1 MRRNYSEDTKRGRPR
16 EVDPSTM
23 IRVWEPCSG
32 EACRQCYSWWAP
44 KLGRR
49 PKRTL
54 KGRPPAFID
63 PYSLVPYLSRSETE
77 SPSTISF
84 SCLFAHPPKLAAG
97 RFTRTCDLRGDTLLC
112 PICRNVLDKLMA
124 IPPPSPC
131 EHPCCRQCWTQ
142 WLAVSE
148 TCPVCREAVQLE
160 NLHTAS
166 ISLHLS
172 NSLADLTIRC
182 DYYNRGCPSVIR
194 LDGLRNHVERCRFVS
209 HPVEVTVS
217 TIV

>member
-1 MRRNYSEDTKRGRPR
+1 MPTTTRRGCAQAARRQCAEITARTQR
-16 EVDPSTM
+16 EVGLGKWISVR

-32 EACRQCYSWWAP
+32 EACRQCYSWLAP

-63 PYSLVPYLSRSETE
+63 PYSLVPHLSRSETE

-97 RFTRTCDLRGDTLLC
+97 RFTRTCNLRGDTLLC
-112 PICRNVLDKLMA
+112 PICRNVLDKLVT

-172 NSLADLTIRC
+172 Q
-182 DYYNRGCPSVIR
+182 
-194 LDGLRNHVERCRFVS
+194 
-209 HPVEVTVS
+209 VTVWRTS
-217 TIV
+217 RYAAIVITEAVHQLSG